1 LIQTGWSEKRKK
13 TMTSMNW
20 IRWTMGRSHFLFE
33 VLKKFNGDHGFFLSA
48 GITFSLLLCVIPFI
62 LLLLA
67 FVGSYLYSSQEVM
80 SHLRHYLENIAPS
93 LDPRLM
99 GNVLKIVRDR
109 KVVGILGIGGLIWT
123 STWVFSSLRMAL
135 NNVFQIEKGRGI
147 LRGKAID
154 LLMILLA
161 AIFFLVSMALTSAAT
176 FLQSSRFQ
184 SMVDI
189 GPILQW
195 ILKYPV
201 PFFFTFWMCFLVYKI
216 IPHKKIQFRTALQA
230 ALFTSLL
237 WEVAK
242 QLFGWYV
249 LHLGRFSM
257 VYGSLSTLTIFFLWI
272 YYSSAIL
279 LLGGGFAFLL
289 EKSRDGTHG

>member
-1 LIQTGWSEKRKK
+1 MQPWWSDKRKRV
-13 TMTSMNW
+13 MTSAHR
-20 IRWTMGRSHFLFE
+20 IRWMKGRFYFLFE
-33 VLKKFNGDHGFFLSA
+33 VLKKFNRDHGFFLSA
-48 GITFSLLLCVIPFI
+48 GISFSLLLCVIPFI

-67 FVGSYLYSSQEVM
+67 FIGTYLYSSQEVM

-93 LDPRLM
+93 LDPKLM

-109 KVVGILGIGGLIWT
+109 KVVGILGIGGVIWT
-123 STWVFSSLRMAL
+123 STWVFSSLRTAL
-135 NNVFQIEKGRGI
+135 NNVFQIERDRGI
-147 LRGKAID
+147 LRAKAID

-161 AIFFLVSMALTSAAT
+161 GIFFSVSMALTSVVT
-176 FLQSSRFQ
+176 FLQSYRFH
-184 SMVDI
+184 STVDI
-189 GPILQW
+189 APILQW
-195 ILKYPV
+195 ILKYLV
-201 PFFFTFWMCFLVYKI
+201 PFFFTFWMCFVVYKI

-242 QLFGWYV
+242 QLFGWYI

-257 VYGSLSTLTIFFLWI
+257 VYGSLSTLTIFFFWI

-289 EKSRDGTHG
+289 EKSREGTIG

>member
-1 LIQTGWSEKRKK
+1 MI
-13 TMTSMNW
+13 SMNW
-20 IRWTMGRSHFLFE
+20 IRWMMGRFYFLFE
-33 VLKKFNGDHGFFLSA
+33 VFKKFNGDHGFFLST

-67 FVGSYLYSSQEVM
+67 FIGTYLYSSQEVM
-80 SHLRHYLENIAPS
+80 SHLRHYLESIAPS
-93 LDPRLM
+93 LDPKLM

-123 STWVFSSLRMAL
+123 STWVFSSLRTAL
-135 NNVFQIEKGRGI
+135 NNVFQIERDRGI
-147 LRGKAID
+147 LRAKAID

-161 AIFFLVSMALTSAAT
+161 AIFFLVSMALTSAVT
-176 FLQSSRFQ
+176 FLQSPRFQ

-195 ILKYPV
+195 ILKYLV

-216 IPHKKIQFRTALQA
+216 IPYKKIQFRTALQA

-257 VYGSLSTLTIFFLWI
+257 VYGSLSTLTIFFFWM

-289 EKSRDGTHG
+289 EKSRDETMG